1 MKSNNHAK
9 HWLGRLIVTGVL
21 SHFLMTCAI
30 AAPTVLASVNSLKGD
45 VENGK
50 DVYHTCA
57 LCHTP
62 EGWGTEDGYYP
73 QLSGQHPN
81 VLIKQL
87 IDIKV
92 GNREVPTMIPFADE
106 LIHQGHQDVADVI
119 SYIATLPMTPKN
131 SVGEGDDLQ
140 KGKKLYSKLCESCHG
155 ANAEGDNEK
164 NYPLLQGQHYEYLFR
179 QIQWMK
185 EGLRKNGNKEMQQNI
200 AGFSDVDI
208 RAVSDYI
215 SRIKPAK
222 DKVAESA
229 DWQNP
234 DFHDDFISV
243 PDAAPNNTPINVN
256 TNKQ

>member
-9 HWLGRLIVTGVL
+9 HWLGRLIVTGIL
-21 SHFLMTCAI
+21 SHFLMGFAI
-30 AAPTVLASVNSLKGD
+30 ATPTLSSVSSLNGD
-45 VENGK
+45 AKNGK

-62 EGWGTEDGYYP
+62 QGWGTENGYYP

-87 IDIKV
+87 IDIKQ

-106 LIHQGHQDVADVI
+106 IFDKGHQDVADVV

-131 SVGEGDDLQ
+131 SVGAGTNLER
-140 KGKKLYSKLCESCHG
+140 GKKLYTKQCESCHG
-155 ANAEGDNEK
+155 ANAEGNNEK
-164 NYPLLQGQHYEYLFR
+164 SYPLLQGQHYEYLFR
-179 QIQWMK
+179 QILWIQ
-185 EGLRKNGNKEMQQNI
+185 EGIRKNGDEEMRLSI
-200 AGFSDVDI
+200 AAFTDADI

-215 SRIKPAK
+215 SRIKPDK
-222 DKVAESA
+222 NKVAESI

-234 DFHDDFISV
+234 DFHGDFVS
-243 PDAAPNNTPINVN
+243 APANVK
-256 TNKQ
+256 NKKQ